1 MFPSE
6 CLHLMY
12 NISWGVLCSGILCCN
27 RGAEAVTRTNLNY
40 TYQLSATALF
50 CLRT

>member
-6 CLHLMY
+6 CLHLLY
-12 NISWGVLCSGILCCN
+12 NISWGVLC

-50 CLRT
+50 RLRT

>member
-12 NISWGVLCSGILCCN
+12 NISWGVQQDFVLQ

-40 TYQLSATALF
+40 TYQLSAVALF
-50 CLRT
+50 RLRT